1 MLVLFPLRKPNPT
14 LSPISTTNYE
24 VSVTDACGNT
34 EVHEVLLT
42 VLPSPIM
49 DAGPD
54 TQICE
59 GDVLNIDATSVNE
72 TSIIWQI
79 FGDGA
84 FSDPSIEDPVYT
96 PGLNDLNT
104 GIVILLGANS
114 NGICGAA
121 SFLTLSINSNNVS
134 PPAII
139 HH

>member
-1 MLVLFPLRKPNPT
+1 
-14 LSPISTTNYE
+14 
-24 VSVTDACGNT
+24 
-34 EVHEVLLT
+34 
-42 VLPSPIM
+42 M
-49 DAGPD
+49 DTGPD

-72 TSIIWQI
+72 TSIIWQS

-104 GIVILLGANS
+104 GAVILLGANS

-121 SFLTLSINSNNVS
+121 SFLTLSINSNNLS
-134 PPAII
+134 PSAII